1 MAESEVNIEII
12 EIIEKYLAEISK
24 HYKIDSAI
32 LFGSYARGAAHKDSD
47 IDIAIVSG
55 DIKNEYDETLNLM
68 RFRRKIDLRIEPHPI
83 QTEDYRNRTTPLID
97 EIINTGI
104 PVYPML

>member
-32 LFGSYARGAAHKDSD
+32 LFGSHAKGAAHEDSD
-47 IDIAIVSG
+47 IDIAIISE

-83 QTEDYRNRTTPLID
+83 QTEDYRNRATPFID

-104 PVYPML
+104 PVYPIL